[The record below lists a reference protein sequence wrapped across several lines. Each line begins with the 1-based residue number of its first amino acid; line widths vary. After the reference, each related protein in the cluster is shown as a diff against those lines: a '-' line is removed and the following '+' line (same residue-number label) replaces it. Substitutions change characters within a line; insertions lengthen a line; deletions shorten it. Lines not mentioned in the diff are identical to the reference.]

1 MDSNIA
7 VALGTSVCT
16 AGSTAGVAITALLL
30 SNKRIDRVEAAIDRL
45 NGRFDSMD
53 SRFELLT
60 GALHDIDKR
69 LSIIEDRVGR

>member
-1 MDSNIA
+1 MHSG
-7 VALGTSVCT
+7 VYGWRGHHCPT
-16 AGSTAGVAITALLL
+16 A

-45 NGRFDSMD
+45 NGRFDSID

-69 LSIIEDRVGR
+69 LSIIEDRIGR

>member
-7 VALGTSVCT
+7 VALVTSVCT

>member
-45 NGRFDSMD
+45 NGRFDSKD

>member
-7 VALGTSVCT
+7 VALVTSVCT

-53 SRFELLT
+53 LRFELLT
-60 GALHDIDKR
+60 GALHDIGKR
-69 LSIIEDRVGR
+69 LSVIEDRVGR

>member
-1 MDSNIA
+1 MDSNIT
-7 VALGTSVCT
+7 VALVTSVCT

-30 SNKRIDRVEAAIDRL
+30 SNKRIDRVETAIDRL

-53 SRFELLT
+53 SRFDLLT

-69 LSIIEDRVGR
+69 MSLIEDRVGR